1 MMKAFSTL
9 GCTAALTAL
18 LAGCGGDPNAGQAP
32 AGDPNSGTLNLDF
45 QGRFEGA
52 RTLELSAC
60 PGSEGAA
67 EVSIGLEGKDSV
79 QLPAGHYCA
88 PSITRADGER
98 VTFSNQTLTLVAG
111 KSVTVHLNDDY
122 LHAVNDSEEDVPM
135 PLRQGVVASDVVY
148 DGGRAAW
155 YARTYVNTPYGT
167 TVGTNR
173 FPNYDSGGG
182 GTGGGNCT
190 NFISQSMLAGFLGRL
205 YARNSDIDFTWNNKA
220 AFWDEWGLN
229 QDMWYF
235 KFDGP
240 PFTARTTSWAGVPDL
255 ITYAQNAIASA
266 TSAGIEFTRLPNGTR
281 VFNSSSAI
289 VNEVSFQ
296 LGDLVVADL
305 GGTGSYNH
313 FMMVTRI
320 DSAALGDNKILLTYQ
335 TVNTFEKTLETV
347 QIQFPNAQFRVYRPN
362 VFNVP

>member
-1 MMKAFSTL
+1 MKTFSTL

-18 LAGCGGDPNAGQAP
+18 LAGCGGEPDAGQAQ
-32 AGDPNSGTLNLDF
+32 AGDANTGTLHLDL

-52 RTLELSAC
+52 LALELSAC
-60 PGSEGAA
+60 GDAEGAQ
-67 EVSIGLEGKDSV
+67 EVRIDLTGKDSV
-79 QLPAGHYCA
+79 RLPAAHYCT
-88 PSITRADGER
+88 PSIIRKDGER
-98 VTFSNQTLTLVAG
+98 STFSNQTMTVVAG
-111 KSVTVHLNDDY
+111 KSITLHVNDEY
-122 LHAVNDSEEDVPM
+122 IHAVNDTEEDVPS
-135 PLRQGVVASDVVY
+135 PLLQGVVGSDVVY

-173 FPNYDSGGG
+173 FPNYSSSTG

-229 QDMWYF
+229 PDMWYF
-235 KFDGP
+235 KYDGVP
-240 PFTARTTSWAGVPDL
+240 YAARTTTWAGVTDL
-255 ITYAQNAIASA
+255 MTYAQNAIASS

-281 VFNSSSAI
+281 EFTWSDAI
-289 VNEVSFQ
+289 VNEVNFQ
-296 LGDLVVADL
+296 LGDLVVANLYGD
-305 GGTGSYNH
+305 GYNH

-320 DSAALGDNKILLTYQ
+320 DTAALGDNKVLLTYQ
-335 TVNTFEKTLETV
+335 TVNTFEKSLETV
-347 QIQFPNAQFRVYRPN
+347 QIEFKEAVRFRVYRPN
-362 VFNVP
+362 IFNVP